1 MSPLNFG
8 LTGLLAFGLETI
20 DAAFGMGY
28 GTILTPALLLLGWDA
43 KHVVPAVIISQ
54 LVGDFLAL
62 FFHSRFK
69 NVNMSWG
76 SHDFKVGVALS
87 GFSLVGSVV
96 AVLFALRISKFALNM
111 YIGVLVFIIGVL
123 VLWMREKIRDFSW
136 LRLLFLGSIASFN
149 KGLSGGGYGPVV
161 AAGQILTG
169 VNARAAIGIT
179 SMAEGFTCIAATITY
194 LVAKTPFDWTLSLAL
209 SIGVAISTPLAAFIV
224 KKLEYKYLKIV
235 IGVLTIAMGIL
246 TILQTVR
253 ILGI

>member
-1 MSPLNFG
+1 MTPVNFG
-8 LTGLLAFGLETI
+8 LTIALAFGLETI

-43 KHVVPAVIISQ
+43 RNVVPAVILSQ

-62 FFHSRFK
+62 FFHHRFK
-69 NVNMSWG
+69 NVNMKWG
-76 SHDFKVGVALS
+76 TQDFKIGAALS

-96 AVLFALRISKFALNM
+96 AVLFALKISKFALNL
-111 YIGVLVFIIGVL
+111 YIGVLVFIIGVV
-123 VLWMREKIRDFSW
+123 VLWAREKIRDFSW

-179 SMAEGFTCIAATITY
+179 AMAEGFTCIAAIITY
-194 LVAKTPFDWTLSLAL
+194 WIAGTVFEWQMALAL

-224 KKLEYKYLKIV
+224 KKMEYKLLKVI
-235 IGVLTIAMGIL
+235 IGVLTIVMGVI

-253 ILGI
+253 VL